1 MSPLH
6 PHRQTTNSPF
16 SRSPLPSMTLPSWNF
31 IVPVSPSLSG
41 RQSNL
46 SAFTLFKLWCLSV
59 SEINMVWY
67 WCDSCRI
74 YVHEQL
80 LSTQF
85 VPVCL
90 PWQRL
95 FCEYLLKRAVT
106 HSKRFFFISHG
117 FPYGCVARSFRKRF
131 RASQWDF
138 QKGSKNGSCDL
149 SSSDF
154 EKGDTARRS
163 RTTERSELVSEEA
176 ELSGYDI
183 RHLLGAFKKRTLCFY
198 VWLL

>member
-41 RQSNL
+41 RQINL

-106 HSKRFFFISHG
+106 HSKRFFSFHMVSLMGALHEALESDLGLLSEISKKDQRTDRVIWALQILRKEI
-117 FPYGCVARSFRKRF
+117 PLAAVERPSVAS
-131 RASQWDF
+131 
-138 QKGSKNGSCDL
+138 
-149 SSSDF
+149 
-154 EKGDTARRS
+154 
-163 RTTERSELVSEEA
+163 
-176 ELSGYDI
+176 
-183 RHLLGAFKKRTLCFY
+183 
-198 VWLL
+198 